1 MVQRLWAQLFVLSG
15 ICRLQK
21 TLKLLPMAQ
30 TFISYLIFYR
40 TVLQWFIWIGGAGT
54 TLSLVVLMMFSK
66 STYLKSLGRLSFLPG
81 LFNINEPVIFGTPI
95 VMNPILGIPFIVAP
109 LITTTL
115 SYFLTVA
122 NIIPMMAARLAF
134 AIPAPIAAW
143 MSTNWSFGRSI
154 SDC

>member
-1 MVQRLWAQLFVLSG
+1 
-15 ICRLQK
+15 
-21 TLKLLPMAQ
+21 
-30 TFISYLIFYR
+30 
-40 TVLQWFIWIGGAGT
+40 
-54 TLSLVVLMMFSK
+54 MMFSK

-143 MSTNWSFGRSI
+143 MSTNWSFRPQY
-154 SDC
+154 

>member
-1 MVQRLWAQLFVLSG
+1 MGPVIRPFWDMSIAENLEAFTNGANVHQL
-15 ICRLQK
+15 
-21 TLKLLPMAQ
+21 PN
-30 TFISYLIFYR
+30 IF
-40 TVLQWFIWIGGAGT
+40 TEQFLQWFIWIGGAGT

-122 NIIPMMAARLAF
+122 NIIPMMVARLAF
-134 AIPAPIAAW
+134 AIPAPIVA
-143 MSTNWSFGRSI
+143 G
-154 SDC
+154 

>member
-1 MVQRLWAQLFVLSG
+1 
-15 ICRLQK
+15 
-21 TLKLLPMAQ
+21 
-30 TFISYLIFYR
+30 
-40 TVLQWFIWIGGAGT
+40 
-54 TLSLVVLMMFSK
+54 
-66 STYLKSLGRLSFLPG
+66 
-81 LFNINEPVIFGTPI
+81 

-143 MSTNWSFGRSI
+143 MSTNWSFSAAVLVI
-154 SDC
+154 VNFLITMAIYYPFFKVYEKQQLDKEAEELAAEQAAKN

>member
-1 MVQRLWAQLFVLSG
+1 
-15 ICRLQK
+15 
-21 TLKLLPMAQ
+21 
-30 TFISYLIFYR
+30 
-40 TVLQWFIWIGGAGT
+40 
-54 TLSLVVLMMFSK
+54 MMFSK

-134 AIPAPIAAW
+134 VIPAPIAA
-143 MSTNWSFGRSI
+143 
-154 SDC
+154 

>member
-1 MVQRLWAQLFVLSG
+1 
-15 ICRLQK
+15 
-21 TLKLLPMAQ
+21 
-30 TFISYLIFYR
+30 
-40 TVLQWFIWIGGAGT
+40 
-54 TLSLVVLMMFSK
+54 MMFSK

-134 AIPAPIAAW
+134 CNS
-143 MSTNWSFGRSI
+143 STNCCLDEYQLEFLGRSI

>member
-1 MVQRLWAQLFVLSG
+1 
-15 ICRLQK
+15 
-21 TLKLLPMAQ
+21 
-30 TFISYLIFYR
+30 
-40 TVLQWFIWIGGAGT
+40 
-54 TLSLVVLMMFSK
+54 MMFSK

-122 NIIPMMAARLAF
+122 NIIPMMVARLAF
-134 AIPAPIAAW
+134 AIPAPIPL
-143 MSTNWSFGRSI
+143 G
-154 SDC
+154 

>member
-1 MVQRLWAQLFVLSG
+1 
-15 ICRLQK
+15 
-21 TLKLLPMAQ
+21 
-30 TFISYLIFYR
+30 
-40 TVLQWFIWIGGAGT
+40 
-54 TLSLVVLMMFSK
+54 MMFSK

-143 MSTNWSFGRSI
+143 MSTNWVLGSI

>member
-1 MVQRLWAQLFVLSG
+1 MV
-15 ICRLQK
+15 
-21 TLKLLPMAQ
+21 
-30 TFISYLIFYR
+30 YLDWWRWNY
-40 TVLQWFIWIGGAGT
+40 A
-54 TLSLVVLMMFSK
+54 LVVLMMFSK

-143 MSTNWSFGRSI
+143 MSTN
-154 SDC
+154 